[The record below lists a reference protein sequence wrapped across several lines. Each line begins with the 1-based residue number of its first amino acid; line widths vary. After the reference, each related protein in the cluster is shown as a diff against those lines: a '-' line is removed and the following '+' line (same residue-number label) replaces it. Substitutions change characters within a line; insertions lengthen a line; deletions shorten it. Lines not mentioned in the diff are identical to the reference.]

1 MLIIF
6 AIISDARDATLIKS
20 SFVDCR
26 LSVSI
31 VRPLALKIK
40 SCCRHGKTKSTFHK
54 VTQVDII
61 SIVFKVSLLFIA
73 CQER

>member
-31 VRPLALKIK
+31 VGPLALKIK
-40 SCCRHGKTKSTFHK
+40 SCCRHWKTKSTFHL

-61 SIVFKVSLLFIA
+61 SVVLSLLFIA